1 MTVSFPL
8 GISAKGNGAVWFLP
22 AIADVAAGPRVS
34 EFAAGINLSCAIS
47 GFAPTSEQGVVNR
60 TRYCSRGTFEIP
72 GTVTNTGPTLEY
84 VYDPQDPESEE
95 YEWFATLAQ
104 GTPGFLVNRLGI
116 DFEDVVAAGQYVNI
130 YPTQAG
136 VQVPVAIDPGADG
149 DELRISQRFFITGDV
164 TYGKAVRAAA

>member
-8 GISAKGNGAVWFLP
+8 GVSARGNGAVWFVP
-22 AIADVAAGPRVS
+22 AIADIDAPKIA
-34 EFAAGINLSCAIS
+34 ELNAGINLSCAIS
-47 GFAPTSEQGVVNR
+47 GFAPTSEQGVVNK
-60 TRYCSRGTFEIP
+60 TRYCSRGTFEVP

-84 VYDPQDPESEE
+84 VYDPQDPESDE

-104 GTPGFLVNRLGI
+104 GTVGYLVNRLGL
-116 DFEDVVAAGQYVNI
+116 DFEANPAAGQYVNV

-136 VQVPVAIDPGADG
+136 VQVPVPIDPTADG

-164 TYGKAVRAAA
+164 AYSSKLAA

>member
-8 GISAKGNGAVWFLP
+8 GVSARGNGAVWFLP
-22 AIADVAAGPRVS
+22 AIANLEAPRVA

-47 GFAPTSEQGVVNR
+47 GFAPTSEQGVVNK
-60 TRYCSRGTFEIP
+60 TRYCSRGTFEVP

-84 VYDPQDPESEE
+84 VYDPQEPTSEE

-104 GTPGFLVNRLGI
+104 GTVGFLVNRLGL
-116 DFEDVVAAGQYVNI
+116 DFEAPVAAGQFVNV

-136 VQVPVAIDPGADG
+136 VQVPVPIDPTAEG

-164 TYGKAVRAAA
+164 HYSSAVA